1 MARHGTE
8 LINPFKVLDRLGI
21 QRGWFVAD
29 LGCGSL
35 GHFVFPAAQLVGG
48 DGRVYAVDILKT
60 ALHAIERYAKQQ
72 QYWNVYPVWSDIEV
86 VHATRVPD
94 ASLDLTLVINNL
106 FLSKNRASLVQEAI
120 RLTKP
125 GGLILGIEWEL
136 GKTVI
141 GPPDTQRLS
150 ETEMRQCFSD
160 ERLTEV
166 DAFSAGDCH
175 YALVFRRNLEP
186 LPIETSVSSHS
197 ENGVD
202 E

>member
-8 LINPFKVLDRLGI
+8 LINPFKVLERIAL
-21 QRGWFVAD
+21 QRGQFVAD

-48 DGRVYAVDILKT
+48 DGRVYAVDIQKT
-60 ALHAIERYAKQQ
+60 ALHAIERAAKHD

-86 VHATRVPD
+86 MHATRIAD
-94 ASLDLTLVINNL
+94 ASLDATLVVNNL
-106 FLSKNRASLVQEAI
+106 FLSTNRAGLVAEAI

-125 GGLILGIEWEL
+125 GGVILFIEWEK

-150 ETEMRQCFSD
+150 ADLARTYFADDCLE
-160 ERLTEV
+160 EV

-175 YALVFRRNLEP
+175 YALVFRRKLLPLEA
-186 LPIETSVSSHS
+186 EVVHVSHPTHR
-197 ENGVD
+197 
-202 E
+202 